1 MNRRRRVLLLSAL
14 WAYVVMLP
22 VVVQGQGQ
30 RLLLGKIIGNLR
42 VLKADFPPTP
52 VLVSLEFR
60 GATVTSAYCNDQGQF
75 SFAGL
80 VANEYRVTVNDDAYL
95 PVGENV
101 NVDPAVAQTNFVQ
114 FTLVPRESKK
124 KEDPASRVAGSNP
137 YLIDPAEYYQHFP
150 KKTLKEF
157 DKGVEAEK
165 QGKTDDAIGHY
176 EKALSYSP
184 DFSPAHNQLGS
195 AYLSRKK
202 FEEAQN
208 EFEAALKTNQNDAQ
222 AHFNLA
228 NVLLV
233 TRRYDGA
240 GNEIEE
246 GLKRQPN
253 SAFGHFLQGS
263 MYSHTSRPELA
274 EKSLRTA
281 LQYDPKMSQASLQL
295 VNLYLQQKRPFDAIT
310 ELKSYLKTFPDTSFS
325 PQARD
330 LLKRLQGNA
339 SVSPP

>member
-1 MNRRRRVLLLSAL
+1 MSIGWRVVALSVAVVC
-14 WAYVVMLP
+14 AACMPVMLHA
-22 VVVQGQGQ
+22 Q
-30 RLLLGKIIGNLR
+30 RPQQLGKIVGQLR
-42 VLKADFPPTP
+42 VSRGDFPSVP
-52 VLVSLEFR
+52 VLMTLEFR
-60 GATVTSAYCNDQGQF
+60 GSPIQSAYCDDQGRF
-75 SFAGL
+75 GFYNL
-80 VANEYRVTVNDDAYL
+80 VANEYRVSVNDDAYV
-95 PVGENV
+95 PVAENV
-101 NVDPAVAQTNFVQ
+101 NVNPDISAINIVQ
-114 FTLVPRESKK
+114 ITLVPRESPK

-137 YLIDPAEYYQHFP
+137 YLVDPAEYYRRFP
-150 KKTLKEF
+150 KKTLQEF

-165 QGKTDDAIGHY
+165 QGKTDDAMGHY

-184 DFSPAHNQLGS
+184 DFSPAHSHLGS
-195 AYLSRKK
+195 AYLSRRK

-233 TRRYDGA
+233 THRYDGA
-240 GNEIEE
+240 DNEIEE

-295 VNLYLQQKRPFDAIT
+295 VNLYLQQKRPIDAIS
-310 ELKSYLKTFPDTSFS
+310 ELESYLKAFPDTPFA

-330 LLKRLQGNA
+330 LLKRLQGDT
-339 SVSPP
+339 SSGPQ

>member
-1 MNRRRRVLLLSAL
+1 MLAVT
-14 WAYVVMLP
+14 WAYVVILP
-22 VVVQGQGQ
+22 ANIQGQGQ
-30 RLLLGKIIGNLR
+30 RQLLGKIIGNVR
-42 VLKADFPPTP
+42 VLRADFPPTP
-52 VLVSLEFR
+52 ILVSLEFR
-60 GATVTSAYCNDQGQF
+60 GSTITSAYCNDIGQF
-75 SFAGL
+75 SFPSL
-80 VANEYRVTVNDDAYL
+80 VANEYRVSVDDDAFV
-95 PVGENV
+95 PVAENV
-101 NVDPAVAQTNFVQ
+101 NVNPEVSQTNFVQ
-114 FTLVPRESKK
+114 LTLVPRESKK
-124 KEDPASRVAGSNP
+124 KEDPATRVEGSNP
-137 YLIDPAEYYQHFP
+137 YLIDTAEYYKRFP

-165 QGKTDDAIGHY
+165 QGKTDDAMGHY

-184 DFSPAHNQLGS
+184 DFSPAHNHLGS

-202 FEEAQN
+202 FEEAQS
-208 EFEAALKTNQNDAQ
+208 EFEAALKANQNDAQ

-233 TRRYDGA
+233 THRYDGA

-263 MYSHTSRPELA
+263 MYSHTSRPGLA

-295 VNLYLQQKRPFDAIT
+295 VNLYLQQRRPFDAIT
-310 ELKSYLKTFPDTSFS
+310 ELKSYLKVFPDS
-325 PQARD
+325 PLSPKVRET
-330 LLKRLQGNA
+330 LKRLQGDA
-339 SVSPP
+339 SAAAKPK

>member
-1 MNRRRRVLLLSAL
+1 MNRRQRVLLLSAL

-22 VVVQGQGQ
+22 AVVQGQGQ

-60 GATVTSAYCNDQGQF
+60 GATITSAYCNDQGQF

-114 FTLVPRESKK
+114 FTLTPRESKK
-124 KEDPASRVAGSNP
+124 KEDPATRVEGSNP
-137 YLIDPAEYYQHFP
+137 YLIDTAEYYKRFP

-157 DKGVEAEK
+157 DKGVEAEN
-165 QGKTDDAIGHY
+165 QGKTDDAIVHF

-184 DFSPAHNQLGS
+184 DFSPAHNHLGS

-202 FEEAQN
+202 FEQAQN

-233 TRRYDGA
+233 THRYDGA

>member
-1 MNRRRRVLLLSAL
+1 MSIGWR
-14 WAYVVMLP
+14 
-22 VVVQGQGQ
+22 VVVLSVVVVCAACLPITLQAQ
-30 RLLLGKIIGNLR
+30 RLQQLGKIIGQLR
-42 VLKADFPPTP
+42 VSRGDFPSVP
-52 VLVSLEFR
+52 VLLTLEFR
-60 GATVTSAYCNDQGQF
+60 GSPIQSAYCDDQGRF
-75 SFAGL
+75 GFYNL
-80 VANEYRVTVNDDAYL
+80 VANEYRVSVNDDAYV

-101 NVDPAVAQTNFVQ
+101 NVNPEVSQVNFVQ

-137 YLIDPAEYYQHFP
+137 YLVDPAEYYRRFP

-165 QGKTDDAIGHY
+165 QGKTDDAMGHY

-184 DFSPAHNQLGS
+184 DFSPAHNHLGS

-233 TRRYDGA
+233 THRYDGA

-263 MYSHTSRPELA
+263 MYSHTSHPELA

-295 VNLYLQQKRPFDAIT
+295 VNLYLQQKRPIDAIS
-310 ELKSYLKTFPDTSFS
+310 ELESYLKAFPDTPFA

-330 LLKRLQGNA
+330 LLKRLQGDTSSA
-339 SVSPP
+339 PQ